1 MKIIIEVDTE
11 KDEEVMELIRR
22 LVILLEK
29 EAADK

>member
-11 KDEEVMELIRR
+11 KDEEAMELIRR

-29 EAADK
+29 EDT